1 MNERFAFDLERC
13 GAASAGAG
21 GKAGATAPTL
31 RIAGADEAGRGCLA
45 GPLVTAGVCFDYS
58 AWTGDDFAAL
68 DALTDSKRL
77 SEAAR
82 EGLYVQV
89 LRRARRV
96 VVVAR
101 SSSAIDERGLQVCNV
116 EALGEAL
123 EGAHEGACVA
133 LVDGFAL
140 PGCGVAHEAVIGGDL
155 RSAAVAA
162 ASVIAKVTRDRVMH
176 RLHERYPQYGFDRH
190 VGYATAYH
198 QEMITLHGVC
208 PLHRLSFDA
217 VSFRQLGL
225 GLGE

>member
-1 MNERFAFDLERC
+1 MNERFAFDLDRC
-13 GAASAGAG
+13 GAATAGGGEAGASP
-21 GKAGATAPTL
+21 ARL
-31 RIAGADEAGRGCLA
+31 RVAGADEAGRGCLA
-45 GPLVTAGVCFDYS
+45 GPLVTAAVCFDYEG
-58 AWTGDDFAAL
+58 WGDADFAAL
-68 DALTDSKRL
+68 ERLTDSKRL
-77 SEAAR
+77 TDVAR
-82 EGLYVQV
+82 EELYGEV

-101 SSSAIDERGLQVCNV
+101 SSAAIDERGLHVCNL
-116 EALGEAL
+116 EALAEAL
-123 EGAHEGACVA
+123 DGAGELACVA

-140 PGCGVAHEAVIGGDL
+140 PGCERPHEAVVGGDL

-162 ASVIAKVTRDRVMH
+162 ASVIAKVTRDRVMR

-198 QEMITLHGVC
+198 QEMITVHGVC

-225 GLGE
+225 GLTE

>member
-1 MNERFAFDLERC
+1 VNERFAFDLEKC
-13 GAASAGAG
+13 GVAAV
-21 GKAGATAPTL
+21 GATGHDL
-31 RIAGADEAGRGCLA
+31 RVAGADEAGRGCLA
-45 GPLVTAGVCFDYS
+45 GPLVTAGVCFDY
-58 AWTGDDFAAL
+58 AGWTDDDYAVL
-68 DALTDSKRL
+68 DGLTDSKRL
-77 SEAAR
+77 TEAAR
-82 EGLYVQV
+82 ECLYGAV

-101 SSSAIDERGLQVCNV
+101 SSAAIDERGLHVCNL

-123 EGAHEGACVA
+123 ERARDEACVA

-140 PGCGVAHEAVIGGDL
+140 PSCSVPHEAIVGGDL

-162 ASVIAKVTRDRVMH
+162 ASVVAKVTRDRVMR
-176 RLHERYPQYGFDRH
+176 RLHERFPHYGFDRH

-225 GLGE
+225 QLSE